1 MRILILLL
9 FPLFSY
15 SQLSIGILESSRFFV
30 ADSTAPKAFITA
42 ANITDGTQISAIY
55 SLAFGLQRVGL
66 WNKIKAIYPMVGGVA
81 SSHKYNLKDPRD
93 LDSAYRLTFN
103 GGWTHTSGGAKGD
116 GSSAF
121 GNSYLNT
128 STLGIDNIHVS
139 YSIRNPNTNNGRL
152 WGVSNAVDAVTRL
165 TNNSYIVNDLTLDL
179 YTNIKL
185 SNFTILTRTA
195 SNSKKIYIDG
205 SVSASATT
213 ASVAT
218 ATVPIYLNAEN
229 LFSLPN
235 NYSNA
240 ECSFA
245 SIGDGLSDADAA
257 NLNTLVQNFNTTLN
271 RQIII
276 PTVSDADAQLFLNSA
291 VITDSTQANAI
302 NDLVVGLKADTLWT
316 KMQAIY
322 PFVGGTASSHKFNLK
337 SPFDLNS
344 SFRLDFFGGWTHS
357 STGAKPNGTNGYAA
371 SYFIP
376 SAQQNVNSNGM
387 GAYFTQF
394 TVAGADPVQMGDF
407 TGVTQSSALIATPTS
422 IITRLNGSVISGSIT
437 GGGGSFDVQRT
448 SSTVTTLYKNGSSV
462 ATGNSGGTLSTITD
476 GIFLGTLNILNVG
489 PYSSGYNNSEF
500 RFAYFSEGLNSTEI
514 GNLRTRVQAYQTSL
528 SRQL

>member
-15 SQLSIGILESSRFFV
+15 SQISIGILESSRFFV

-55 SLAFGLQRVGL
+55 SLAFGLQRLGL
-66 WNKIKAIYPMVGGVA
+66 WNKMKAIYPMVGGVA

-93 LDSAYRLTFN
+93 LDAAYRLSFN
-103 GGWTHTSGGAKGD
+103 GTWTHSSGGAKGD

-121 GNSYLNT
+121 ANSFLNT
-128 STLGIDNIHVS
+128 STLGINNIHVS

-152 WGVSNAVDAVTRL
+152 WGVSNGIDAVTRL
-165 TNNSYIVNDLTLDL
+165 ANNFYSVNDLTGDL
-179 YTNIKL
+179 YSNSKL
-185 SNFTILTRTA
+185 INFSILTRTA
-195 SNSKKIYIDG
+195 VNSKKIYIDG
-205 SVSASATT
+205 SVAASVST

-218 ATVPIYLNAEN
+218 ATVPLYLNAER
-229 LFSLPN
+229 LFSDAN
-235 NYSNA
+235 TFSNA

-245 SIGDGLSDADAA
+245 SIGDGLTDADAS
-257 NLNTLVQNFNTTLN
+257 NLNTLVQSFNSTLN

-276 PTVSDADAQLFLNSA
+276 PTVSDADAQLFLNAA
-291 VITDSTQANAI
+291 VITNSTQANAI
-302 NDLVVGLKADTLWT
+302 NDLVVGLKADGLWT
-316 KMQAIY
+316 KMQVIY
-322 PFVGGTASSHKFNLK
+322 PFVGGTASTHKFNLK

-357 STGAKPNGTNGYAA
+357 STGAKPNGTNGYAR
-371 SYFIP
+371 SWFVP

-387 GAYFTQF
+387 GMYITQY
-394 TVAGADPVQMGDF
+394 TVAGADPVQMGDLIS
-407 TGVTQSSALIATPTS
+407 VTQGSLIRTTATSADV
-422 IITRLNGSVISGSIT
+422 RLNGSSINTIIS
-437 GGGGSFDVQRT
+437 GGGGSFDAQKT
-448 SSTVTTLYKNGSSV
+448 SSTVTTVYKNGSSV
-462 ATGNSGGTLSTITD
+462 GTGNSGGTLPNSID
-476 GIFLGTLNILNVG
+476 GILLGTLNISNT
-489 PYSSGYNNSEF
+489 PYPAGYNNSEF

-514 GNLRTRVQAYQTSL
+514 ANLRTRVQAYQTSL

>member
-66 WNKIKAIYPMVGGVA
+66 WNKMKAIYPMVGGVA

-93 LDSAYRLTFN
+93 LDSAYRLTFT

-116 GSSAF
+116 GTSAYAI
-121 GNSYLNT
+121 SYLNT

-139 YSIRNPNTNNGRL
+139 YSIRNPNTNYGVL
-152 WGVSNAVDAVTRL
+152 WGVSNTINAVTRL
-165 TNNSYIVNDLTLDL
+165 NNTDYFVNDLTTDL

-185 SNFTILTRTA
+185 SNFSILTRNA
-195 SNSKKIYIDG
+195 ANSKKIYIDG
-205 SVSASATT
+205 TLNASATNAT
-213 ASVAT
+213 IAT
-218 ATVPIYLNAEN
+218 ANNALYLNAIN
-229 LFSLPN
+229 TFNVALLP
-235 NYSNA
+235 SNA

-257 NLNTLVQNFNTTLN
+257 NFNTLVQNFNTTLN

-276 PTVSDADAQLFLNSA
+276 PTVSDADAQLFLNAA
-291 VITDSTQANAI
+291 VITDTTQANAI
-302 NDLVVGLKADTLWT
+302 NNLVVGLKADGLWT
-316 KMQAIY
+316 KMQVIY
-322 PFVGGTASSHKFNLK
+322 PFVGGTASTHKFNLK
-337 SPFDLNS
+337 NPKDLNTA
-344 SFRLDFFGGWTHS
+344 FRLNFLGGWTHS
-357 STGAKPNGTNGYAA
+357 STGAKPNGTNGYAE
-371 SYFIP
+371 SYFVP
-376 SAQQNVNSNGM
+376 ATQQNVNSNGI

-407 TGVTQSSALIATPTS
+407 LAVTQSSLLLATSTTAA
-422 IITRLNGSVISGSIT
+422 TRLNGSTISGSIT
-437 GGGGSFDVQRT
+437 GGGGSFDAQRT
-448 SSTVTTLYKNGSSV
+448 SSTVTTVYKNGTSV
-462 ATGNSGGTLSTITD
+462 ATGNSGGTLPSGTN
-476 GIFLGTLNILNVG
+476 GIFLGTLNAINA
-489 PYSSGYNNSEF
+489 PYPPGYSNSEF
-500 RFAYFSEGLNSTEI
+500 RFAYFSEGLDSTEI
-514 GNLRTRVQAYQTSL
+514 ANLRTRVQAYQTTL